1 MPRRHA
7 CPNAVQAGAPLPAG
21 AAMALEASRGAFVD
35 GIWGPGGVVGARP
48 RHGRLE
54 GCAPFPDAATMG
66 LEASRGV
73 SFGWIPGPAGVD
85 GARPR
90 HGSLQAG
97 APFNPTAT
105 MGLEAFHGAAFGGIP
120 SPAAEEGARSS
131 FIGSGVQAGASDP
144 AVHGM
149 AGRRSSLARHIVH
162 WGSVP
167 ANASPEL
174 IQKRTM
180 GALAACMREMQ
191 DNAERMRKLMS
202 QYKVVHEFVP
212 RHVVNELF
220 VKLDEMAE
228 SLEHTS
234 LQCQEALYANPRS
247 PSEPEDEL
255 PFDGCDQWEEDE
267 YLQDDASWCAEND
280 IDFEE
285 ILDRR
290 MD

>member
-1 MPRRHA
+1 MK
-7 CPNAVQAGAPLPAG
+7 
-21 AAMALEASRGAFVD
+21 
-35 GIWGPGGVVGARP
+35 
-48 RHGRLE
+48 
-54 GCAPFPDAATMG
+54 
-66 LEASRGV
+66 
-73 SFGWIPGPAGVD
+73 
-85 GARPR
+85 
-90 HGSLQAG
+90 
-97 APFNPTAT
+97 
-105 MGLEAFHGAAFGGIP
+105 
-120 SPAAEEGARSS
+120 GARSS

-144 AVHGM
+144 AMHGM

-167 ANASPEL
+167 ANAVSPRCCTLGKPSGSNQVLQITSWQLACHVMELNFPMLVAYMQSPEL

-180 GALAACMREMQ
+180 GALAACIMEMQ

-202 QYKVVHEFVP
+202 QYQVVHEFVP

-228 SLEHTS
+228 SLEYRS
-234 LQCQEALYANPRS
+234 LQCQEALDANPRS

-290 MD
+290 MN